1 MKISVEA
8 LAFVL
13 LAGLSMAAWTAIERR
28 YRQRRPLIEFE
39 PRRPVPWRLLDL
51 LTIVLFCLF
60 AQVAAAGLVQ
70 QATGGQFSLHE
81 ARPGVVDPAAVAEDT
96 ANIDSI
102 RLTLIGSSVA
112 SLVGL
117 AFGVAYIR
125 LVVRGTWSDMGFQ
138 RNKIARDASIGLI
151 AFAAVSLPIFALQ
164 AALSYFFP
172 TRHPIV
178 EMLEAHREAPLFV
191 LSIVSAVVIAPVVEE
206 FLFRVLWQGWL
217 ESVWLRREQSSAADE
232 AAADQASEQPRSASP
247 AAETGNPFQP
257 PPGDAAAGGSRPPL
271 ARGPIVISSLVFALM
286 HWGHGPAP
294 FALFWFSLALGY
306 LYQRTHRIWPS
317 IVAHA
322 SLNAFSL
329 ALLWVSGTG

>member
-13 LAGLSMAAWTAIERR
+13 LAGLSMAAWTIIERR
-28 YRQRRPLIEFE
+28 YRQRQPLIEFE

-81 ARPGVVDPAAVAEDT
+81 ARPGVVDPTAVAEDT

-125 LVVRGTWSDMGFQ
+125 LVVRGTWSDLGFQ
-138 RNKIARDASIGLI
+138 RNKIVRNASIGLI

-178 EMLEAHREAPLFV
+178 EMLEAHRETPLFV

-217 ESVWLRREQSSAADE
+217 ESVWLRREQWSADE
-232 AAADQASEQPRSASP
+232 ASEQTRSASP

-257 PPGDAAAGGSRPPL
+257 RSGDAAGMAMAGGSRPRL

-322 SLNAFSL
+322 SLNVFSL

>member
-28 YRQRRPLIEFE
+28 YRQRQPLIEFE

-60 AQVAAAGLVQ
+60 AQVAAVGLVQ
-70 QATGGQFSLHE
+70 QATGGRFSLHE
-81 ARPGVVDPAAVAEDT
+81 ARPGVVDPTAVAEHT
-96 ANIDSI
+96 GNIDSI
-102 RLTLIGSSVA
+102 RLTLIGSSIA

-138 RNKIARDASIGLI
+138 RNKIVRDASIGLI

-178 EMLEAHREAPLFV
+178 EMLEAHRETPLFV

-232 AAADQASEQPRSASP
+232 ASEQPRSASL

-257 PPGDAAAGGSRPPL
+257 PPSDAAGTAMAGVSRSPL

-329 ALLWVSGTG
+329 GLLWVSGTG

>member
-1 MKISVEA
+1 MNISVEA

-13 LAGLSMAAWTAIERR
+13 LAVASIAAWAVIERR
-28 YRQRRPLIEFE
+28 WRRRRPLIEFE
-39 PRRPVPWRLLDL
+39 PRRPVPWRLLDFL
-51 LTIVLFCLF
+51 AIVSFCLF
-60 AQVAAAGLVQ
+60 AQIAATGAVH
-70 QATGGQFSLHE
+70 QATGGQFGLHQ
-81 ARPGVVDPAAVAEDT
+81 ARPGVVDPTAVAEDT
-96 ANIDSI
+96 DNIDSI
-102 RLTLIGSSVA
+102 RLTLVAQSIA
-112 SLVGL
+112 SLVGF
-117 AFGVAYIR
+117 AFAVAYIR
-125 LVVRGTWSDMGFQ
+125 LIARGTWPDLGF
-138 RNKIARDASIGLI
+138 RFDRIAQDVSLGLI

-217 ESVWLRREQSSAADE
+217 ESVWLRREQSSAADH
-232 AAADQASEQPRSASP
+232 ASEQPRSASL

-257 PPGDAAAGGSRPPL
+257 PAGDTAGTAMVGGSRPPL

-329 ALLWVSGTG
+329 GLLWVSGTG